1 MTIVPGN
8 RSGNVILYN
17 GSESELSSHKQKFYR
32 GLANKDILDLGC
44 GTGGAA
50 RFLQP
55 FGNRVSGINS
65 SEEEAVIARQH
76 MQQVL
81 VADLDS
87 LEKLPFTAG
96 SFDVVLLGDILEHL
110 KYPYALLTAVKAV
123 LRPGGCIY
131 VSLPN
136 VANVVVRL
144 NLLFG
149 RFQYEDS
156 GIMDVT
162 HLRFFTRA
170 SACEL
175 VEAAGFTI
183 TRQDY
188 SNWNWGLL
196 PQSILRVI
204 RMRRVELMIRNGL
217 TRLLPG
223 LFATQIMLV
232 ATLK

>member
-1 MTIVPGN
+1 MSIIIGDRDGN
-8 RSGNVILYN
+8 AILYN
-17 GSESELSSHKQKFYR
+17 GSDSELSLHKQRFYR
-32 GLANKDILDLGC
+32 GLENKDILDLGC

-55 FGNRVSGINS
+55 FGNRVSGINA
-65 SEEEAVIARQH
+65 SEEEAAIARRH

-81 VADLDS
+81 VADLDA
-87 LEKLPFTAG
+87 LETLPFAPQ

-110 KYPYALLTAVKAV
+110 KYPFALLKAVKTV

-156 GIMDVT
+156 GILDMT
-162 HLRFFTRA
+162 HLRFFTIA
-170 SACEL
+170 SARQL
-175 VEAAGFTI
+175 VEQAGFTI
-183 TRQDY
+183 TRQQY

-204 RMRRVELMIRNGL
+204 RMRRVELMIRNAL
-217 TRLLPG
+217 TKLLPG
-223 LFATQIMLV
+223 LFATQVMLV
-232 ATLK
+232 AVLK